1 MEEGEHG
8 NKWHEE
14 AFVLKVSLL
23 EQSSWVLL
31 SPCCPPGGPFLV
43 KSLALEKKKMSLWQ
57 LGRGW
62 SGEGK
67 EI

>member
-43 KSLALEKKKMSLWQ
+43 KSLALEKKKNVALAVGQRMVW
-57 LGRGW
+57 RG
-62 SGEGK
+62 
-67 EI
+67 